1 MNRTLASRLK
11 NRVEIWEVGKK
22 DTDCGIIPDPKK
34 IKTVWANI
42 VPQSGS
48 LVNGEAN
55 TDYNNT
61 RFKIKIRK
69 TEILSSNY
77 IIFQG
82 KRYDIDYILPDYKN
96 NSFIELFVTLKTE

>member
-1 MNRTLASRLK
+1 MDRTLASRLK
-11 NRVEIWEVGKK
+11 NRIEIWDVGKK
-22 DTDCGIIPDPKK
+22 DTDYGIIPDPKK

-77 IIFQG
+77 IMFQG

-96 NSFIELFVTLKTE
+96 NSFIEIFATLKTE